1 MQPAGPDLHFR
12 RGASRHPS
20 ARAIAIVSDGV
31 RPSRRLGGPGAAPST
46 GRRLAALA
54 LGALGIVY
62 GDIGTSPL
70 YAFRECFKTAYGL
83 HPTPDAVYGLLSL
96 IAWSLILVVS
106 VKYLIVIIQLDNR
119 GEGGIMALLAMLPR
133 IRTRGLFIGLGLFG
147 AALLYGDGIITPA
160 ISVLSAIEGLEIAA
174 PRVAPY
180 VLPATVVVLFLLF
193 RFQRHGTTRVARV
206 FGPIMLVWF
215 SSIGVFGAAEIA
227 RQPEILAALNPWHA
241 VRFFGGHR
249 GSVLFILGGVVLT
262 VTGAEALY
270 ADLGHFGRRP
280 IRLAWFGVAL
290 PALLLN
296 YFGQGAL
303 VLRQPEAIANP
314 FYLLAPREFL
324 YPLVGLATVATVVA
338 SQALIS
344 GVFSLT
350 QQAIRLR
357 YVPRMTVVHTS
368 RSMFGQIYLPAV
380 NTILMVGCLLLVLG
394 FRSST
399 ALAGA
404 YGVAVTGT
412 MAITSILFFAIA
424 RYRWKWAW
432 WSASALTTA
441 FLIVDLTFLA
451 ANTGKIPGG
460 GWVPLAVG
468 ALAVLI
474 MTTWHRGTGLVMQT
488 LTQLSMPLETF
499 LEQVEQSHLARVP
512 GTAVFLTP
520 NAEGAPLTL
529 LHHVRYNRAL
539 HEEVIL
545 VSVITEN
552 VPEVEARSRM
562 TSEPLGKGM
571 WRVRAHYGF
580 MEHPD
585 VRWVVG
591 RCCDHGMTA
600 RLEDTTFYVG
610 RVHWI
615 PTGAAPMVRWR
626 KRLFAFMAWNAS
638 SATDFFRI
646 PSERLLDL
654 GARIEF

>member
-1 MQPAGPDLHFR
+1 
-12 RGASRHPS
+12 
-20 ARAIAIVSDGV
+20 
-31 RPSRRLGGPGAAPST
+31 
-46 GRRLAALA
+46 
-54 LGALGIVY
+54 
-62 GDIGTSPL
+62 
-70 YAFRECFKTAYGL
+70 
-83 HPTPDAVYGLLSL
+83 
-96 IAWSLILVVS
+96 
-106 VKYLIVIIQLDNR
+106 
-119 GEGGIMALLAMLPR
+119 
-133 IRTRGLFIGLGLFG
+133 
-147 AALLYGDGIITPA
+147 
-160 ISVLSAIEGLEIAA
+160 
-174 PRVAPY
+174 
-180 VLPATVVVLFLLF
+180 
-193 RFQRHGTTRVARV
+193 
-206 FGPIMLVWF
+206 
-215 SSIGVFGAAEIA
+215 
-227 RQPEILAALNPWHA
+227 
-241 VRFFGGHR
+241 
-249 GSVLFILGGVVLT
+249 
-262 VTGAEALY
+262 
-270 ADLGHFGRRP
+270 
-280 IRLAWFGVAL
+280 
-290 PALLLN
+290 
-296 YFGQGAL
+296 
-303 VLRQPEAIANP
+303 
-314 FYLLAPREFL
+314 
-324 YPLVGLATVATVVA
+324 
-338 SQALIS
+338 
-344 GVFSLT
+344 
-350 QQAIRLR
+350 
-357 YVPRMTVVHTS
+357 
-368 RSMFGQIYLPAV
+368 
-380 NTILMVGCLLLVLG
+380 
-394 FRSST
+394 
-399 ALAGA
+399 
-404 YGVAVTGT
+404 

-424 RYRWKWAW
+424 RYRWRWPW
-432 WSASALTTA
+432 WSASALTAA

-499 LEQVEQSHLARVP
+499 LQQIEQSHLARVP

>member
-1 MQPAGPDLHFR
+1 M
-12 RGASRHPS
+12 
-20 ARAIAIVSDGV
+20 SDGV
-31 RPSRRLGGPGAAPST
+31 RTSRRIGGPGAAPPT

-83 HPTPDAVYGLLSL
+83 YPTPDAVYGLLSL

-133 IRTRGLFIGLGLFG
+133 MRTRGLFIGLGLFG

-193 RFQRHGTTRVARV
+193 RFQRYGTTRVARV

-215 SSIGVFGAAEIA
+215 VSIGVLGAAEIA
-227 RQPEILAALNPWHA
+227 RQPDILAALNPWHA

-249 GSVLFILGGVVLT
+249 GSVFFILGGVVLT

-290 PALLLN
+290 PALMLN

-314 FYLLAPREFL
+314 FYLLAPRGFL

-380 NTILMVGCLLLVLG
+380 NTILMVGCLLLVLA

-424 RYRWKWAW
+424 RYRWRWPW
-432 WSASALTTA
+432 WSASALTTV

-451 ANTGKIPGG
+451 ANTGKIRGG

-468 ALAVLI
+468 ALVVLI

-499 LEQVEQSHLARVP
+499 LQQIEQSHLARVP